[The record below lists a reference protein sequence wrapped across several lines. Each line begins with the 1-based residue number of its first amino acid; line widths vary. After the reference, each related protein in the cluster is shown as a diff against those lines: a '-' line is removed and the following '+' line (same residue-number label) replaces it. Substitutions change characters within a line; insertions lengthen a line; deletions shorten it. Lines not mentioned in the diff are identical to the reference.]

1 MFAMKDTG
9 AVLSRIFLG
18 LVLLGGGALLVLNI
32 ARIPKSSN
40 DPASRGTDSGP
51 LTVAERP
58 EGVGNARGED
68 FLLKVERPA
77 VVPAEGVIR
86 VTEESFSAAYDEL
99 YNHRDAYYGR
109 EIEIGGYVLSQDDLG
124 PGAFLVGRDLI
135 WCCEDDK
142 YFIGFLAFTDDGA
155 VPEPGTT
162 ILVRGVLEAR
172 EYRDTEKGKSF
183 MVPAIRAS
191 RVDALPG
198 IPRNVYQSGFM

>member
-1 MFAMKDTG
+1 MKDSVN
-9 AVLSRIFLG
+9 VLSRIFLG
-18 LVLLGGGALLVLNI
+18 IVLLGSGVLVALNI
-32 ARIPKSSN
+32 ARMPRSAV
-40 DPASRGTDSGP
+40 DPGRLRPDTEP

-58 EGVGNARGED
+58 EGVGNARGEE

-86 VTEESFSAAYDEL
+86 VTEETFSAAYDEL

-109 EIEIGGYVLSQDDLG
+109 EIELGGYVLAQDDLG

-142 YFIGFLAFTDDGA
+142 YFIGFLAFCDGGA

-162 ILVRGVLEAR
+162 VLVRGVLEAR

-198 IPRNVYQSGFM
+198 IPTNVYQSSLM

>member
-1 MFAMKDTG
+1 MKD
-9 AVLSRIFLG
+9 AVNVLSRIFLG
-18 LVLLGGGALLVLNI
+18 IVLLGSGGLVVFNI
-32 ARIPKSSN
+32 ARMPRSAL
-40 DPASRGTDSGP
+40 DPGSIQSEAKP
-51 LTVAERP
+51 VAVTERP
-58 EGVGNARGED
+58 EGVGNARGEE
-68 FLLKVERPA
+68 FLLTVDRPA

-109 EIEIGGYVLSQDDLG
+109 EIELGGYVLAQDDLG

-162 ILVRGVLEAR
+162 VLVRGVLEAR
-172 EYRDTEKGKSF
+172 EYRDTEKGKIF

-198 IPRNVYQSGFM
+198 IPRNVYQSSFM